1 MDDLAEL
8 MARYCDG
15 DEAAFRALHAALAPR
30 LYFYAL
36 SIVGDRASADDVLQR
51 TFLKLHLARNTYV
64 RGADPMPWLF
74 TIVRRLCLDE
84 HRDRARSRVA
94 VERLRDVDVH
104 AGVSG
109 SVEGAS
115 EILLAAE
122 ELETWT
128 LAALEALP
136 PQQREAVVL
145 TKLDG
150 MSAARAAAVA
160 GTTPGA
166 MKVRAHR
173 AYSMLRRLFA
183 RRDRE

>member
-1 MDDLAEL
+1 MPDLAEL
-8 MARYCDG
+8 MGLYCDG

-30 LYFYAL
+30 LYHYAL

-64 RGADPMPWLF
+64 RGADPVPWLF

-84 HRDRARSRVA
+84 HRDRARSRA
-94 VERLRDVDVH
+94 AAERARPSEEH
-104 AGVSG
+104 AGMSG
-109 SVEGAS
+109 SIEGVA
-115 EILLAAE
+115 EALAMDEA
-122 ELETWT
+122 LESST
-128 LAALEALP
+128 LAALETLP

-145 TKLDG
+145 TKLRG
-150 MSAARAAAVA
+150 LSTARAAAVA

-173 AYSMLRRLFA
+173 AYGMLRRLLA
-183 RRDRE
+183 R